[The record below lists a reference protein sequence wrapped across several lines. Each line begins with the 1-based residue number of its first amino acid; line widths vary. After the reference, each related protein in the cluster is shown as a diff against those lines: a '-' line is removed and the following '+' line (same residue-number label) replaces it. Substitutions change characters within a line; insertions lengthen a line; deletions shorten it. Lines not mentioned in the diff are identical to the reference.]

1 MQQIDLKKIIL
12 QRNPGFLS
20 YFPEFLQKVFYLL
33 LAKLLKINEIN
44 TILEKCNDLS
54 GIAFID
60 EVFEQLDFSYM
71 ITKRRETEY
80 QVRGKL
86 L

>member
-20 YFPEFLQKVFYLL
+20 QFPDFFQKIFYLL
-33 LAKLLKINEIN
+33 LAKILRIDEIN
-44 TILEKCNDLS
+44 SILQKCNDLS

-60 EVFEQLDFSYM
+60 EVFE
-71 ITKRRETEY
+71 
-80 QVRGKL
+80 
-86 L
+86 